1 MHTCVCVELT
11 RQYAFFEVKALVG
24 DTHLGGE
31 DFDNRIVNHFVE
43 ICKRQHK
50 VDISDNS
57 KALRRLRSACEKSK
71 RILSSAIETD
81 IEVNSLYKG
90 IYFFQL
96 LLVPNLRN
104 SIWICSRSVL
114 EL

>member
-1 MHTCVCVELT
+1 M
-11 RQYAFFEVKALVG
+11 KALVG

-43 ICKRQHK
+43 IFKRQHT

-71 RILSSAIETD
+71 
-81 IEVNSLYKG
+81 
-90 IYFFQL
+90 
-96 LLVPNLRN
+96 
-104 SIWICSRSVL
+104 
-114 EL
+114 

>member
-1 MHTCVCVELT
+1 M
-11 RQYAFFEVKALVG
+11 KALVG

-43 ICKRQHK
+43 IFKRQHK

-90 IYFFQL
+90 IDFFQL
-96 LLVPNLRN
+96 FPVPSLRN
-104 SIWICSRSVL
+104 SIWICSRSLL

>member
-1 MHTCVCVELT
+1 M
-11 RQYAFFEVKALVG
+11 KALVG

-43 ICKRQHK
+43 IFKRQHK

-71 RILSSAIETD
+71 
-81 IEVNSLYKG
+81 
-90 IYFFQL
+90 
-96 LLVPNLRN
+96 
-104 SIWICSRSVL
+104 
-114 EL
+114 